1 MQEIL
6 ANKYR
11 PKTFD
16 DVLGQEHVVSA
27 LKNQIK
33 SPANV
38 YMFAGLSGSGKT
50 TIGRIF
56 AKEIVKNPLSIVEV
70 DAAQYSGVENVR
82 KILSQIDYC
91 PINGDRK
98 VYILDECHKFSS
110 EAWTTLLKTLEDTP
124 KHVVFILCT
133 TEATSVPETIL
144 NRVQRYDFNAIS
156 KDLIENRLKQICAL
170 EKIEY
175 EEEALAYMASK
186 AKGCV
191 REAIKS
197 LDLCRS
203 AISEKITKKL
213 VFNYL
218 NHYDLDLLVSFTEN
232 LLSENST
239 EATKQIVNDFR
250 LVNLRVLIKDSLE
263 LLLNYTLKEVIN
275 TCSNEI
281 YSDVKFSK
289 VYIEE
294 EVKRTIIFLTNLY
307 EKIKFDDN
315 PQVLILASLYTKGA

>member
-16 DVLGQEHVVSA
+16 DVLGQENVVSA
-27 LKNQIK
+27 LKNQVK

-38 YMFAGLSGSGKT
+38 YMFSGMSGCGKT
-50 TIGRIF
+50 TLGRIF
-56 AKEIVKNPLSIVEV
+56 AREIVKNPMSIIEV

-82 KILSQIDYC
+82 KILSQLDYC

-156 KDLIENRLKQICAL
+156 KEQIENRLKEICAL

-175 EEEALAYMASK
+175 EEDALSYISFK

-203 AISEKITKKL
+203 ATSEKITKKL
-213 VFNYL
+213 VFSYL
-218 NHYDLDLLVSFTEN
+218 NHYDLDLLISFVEN
-232 LLSENST
+232 LLSENYT
-239 EATKQIVNDFR
+239 GAIQQIVKDFR
-250 LVNLRVLIKDSLE
+250 LVNLRVLIQDSLE
-263 LLLNYTLKEVIN
+263 LLLNYTLKDSLGV
-275 TCSNEI
+275 CFNEI
-281 YSDVKFSK
+281 YSNVVFTKH
-289 VYIEE
+289 YTEE
-294 EVKRTIIFLTNLY
+294 ARKKNVVLLTDLY
-307 EKIKFDDN
+307 EKIKFDDS
-315 PQVLILASLYTKGA
+315 PQTLVLSILYTK